1 MAISPDTTK
10 PRPPTRPAPAET
22 ARNAAVLRLVEVAA
36 LLAIG
41 AFLVWTTRGFT
52 FLQDEWDFIQY
63 RLDWDADAFLAPHNQ
78 HLLAIDVLIFK
89 VLFATVGI
97 GDYLPYRLAGIT
109 MHLVVVA
116 LLFELARRRVGA
128 ALGAAV
134 ALPVAVLGCG
144 WYLILFPLNLLWSV
158 SLSALIGIVLL
169 LDHDGRRH
177 DAAASLLLL
186 VALASSSFGIAA
198 SVGVAARLLLE
209 PGARKRIWIVALP
222 AAIYGLWFLVYG
234 IDAERAPGYHLTA
247 SPVFVFHLAAAPV
260 GALLGVPLGL
270 TSIPARTLVVGGVHL
285 LTLVLGV
292 LLAGLLLANGRALA
306 SRVALPLGALLAYW
320 LAITAARGWIH
331 DPYPTHYIYVGAVLV
346 AMVALEV
353 AAGHELSHRVRVG
366 LATGLCVSAALNAVA
381 LMHYADIRRDNS
393 AVVRAEVG
401 ALELARAT
409 VASDFRPDSDSE
421 RAPSVLAGPLLAAL
435 DRLGSSPGDQP
446 GEIAAAPE
454 SARAAADRVLLGA
467 RALTIQGVAGSG
479 GRLPGCTRLGA
490 GVHDLTLPTHGV
502 VLRPADGREARLQ
515 LRRFASSFSDQA
527 TARITGPSRIAV
539 APDRA
544 PQRWRLRV
552 SSEGVVEAC

>member
-1 MAISPDTTK
+1 MSISPDTTK
-10 PRPPTRPAPAET
+10 PRPPPAKT

-63 RLDWDADAFLAPHNQ
+63 RLDWDADAFLTPHNQ

-97 GDYLPYRLAGIT
+97 GDYLPYRLAGIA

-116 LLFELARRRVGA
+116 LLFEFARRRVGA

-169 LDHDGRRH
+169 FDHDGRRH

-198 SVGVAARLLLE
+198 SAGVAARLLLE

-260 GALLGVPLGL
+260 GALLGVPVGL

-285 LTLVLGV
+285 LTLALGV
-292 LLAGLLLANGRALA
+292 LLAGALLANGRALA

-320 LAITAARGWIH
+320 LAITV
-331 DPYPTHYIYVGAVLV
+331 PV
-346 AMVALEV
+346 A
-353 AAGHELSHRVRVG
+353 GY
-366 LATGLCVSAALNAVA
+366 T
-381 LMHYADIRRDNS
+381 IRTPPITS
-393 AVVRAEVG
+393 M
-401 ALELARAT
+401 
-409 VASDFRPDSDSE
+409 SE
-421 RAPSVLAGPLLAAL
+421 RCWWP
-435 DRLGSSPGDQP
+435 
-446 GEIAAAPE
+446 
-454 SARAAADRVLLGA
+454 
-467 RALTIQGVAGSG
+467 
-479 GRLPGCTRLGA
+479 
-490 GVHDLTLPTHGV
+490 
-502 VLRPADGREARLQ
+502 
-515 LRRFASSFSDQA
+515 
-527 TARITGPSRIAV
+527 
-539 APDRA
+539 
-544 PQRWRLRV
+544 
-552 SSEGVVEAC
+552 